1 MTDMQTPTID
11 ARALAAAGIDALRRG
26 NARTARES
34 FERIVAQG
42 QADSG
47 CFLALAQACSLLKDH
62 VASRAALDDALALEP
77 RNVVALIMKADYLE
91 ALGDSRT
98 ASTFYQTAIK
108 VAPPPDQLP
117 ADVRKELGRAQ
128 AMCQHYAAQF
138 ESFLR
143 DKLAPRGMLGPGSS
157 ERFRQSFDIMLGK
170 KAIYFQQPRIYFF
183 PGLPQIQFYDRNSFP
198 FFDRIEAATAD
209 IRAEM
214 LEVLKDTTAFKPYVE
229 KNPNR
234 TRGDSAGMVENPD
247 WSAFYLLRDGEI
259 VAENAARCPKTIEA
273 LADFPLVHV
282 PNRSPSVLFSLLR
295 PGARIP
301 PHTGIVNTRL
311 ICHLPLLVPPG
322 CGLRVG
328 NDTRVPVE
336 GKVWLFDDTIEHEAW
351 NLSDRPRVIL
361 LFEMWRPEL
370 TGNERELVRAMFEA
384 IDMHTGT
391 KPDWEI

>member
-1 MTDMQTPTID
+1 MQESPID
-11 ARALAAAGIDALRRG
+11 VQTLLAAGAEALRNG
-26 NARTARES
+26 NARVARES
-34 FERIVAQG
+34 FEQIVNQG
-42 QADSG
+42 QANAG
-47 CFLALAQACSLLKDH
+47 IFLGLAQACTRLKDH
-62 VASRAALDDALALEP
+62 VAARNALENVLALDP
-77 RNVVALIMKADYLE
+77 RNMHALIMKADYLA
-91 ALGDSRT
+91 ALGDART
-98 ASTFYQTAIK
+98 ASSFYQTAVR
-108 VAPPPDQLP
+108 VAPPPEQLSP
-117 ADVRKELGRAQ
+117 ESRVELGRAQ
-128 AMCQHYAAQF
+128 AMCQQYAAQF

-143 DKLAPRGMLGPGSS
+143 EKLTPKGMFGPGSS

-183 PGLPQIQFYDRNSFP
+183 PGLPQIQFYDRKNFP

-214 LEVLKDTTAFKPYVE
+214 LEVLKDTNAFKPYVE

-234 TRGDSAGMVENPD
+234 ARGDSSGMQENPD

-259 VAENAARCPKTIEA
+259 MADNAARCPKTIEA

-328 NDTRVPVE
+328 NETRVPVE
-336 GKVWLFDDTIEHEAW
+336 GKAWLFDDTIEHEAW
-351 NLSDRPRVIL
+351 NMSDRPRVIL
-361 LFEMWRPEL
+361 LFEMWRPEI
-370 TGNERELVRAMFEA
+370 TSAERELIRAMFEA
-384 IDMHTGT
+384 IDMHTGK